1 MPANEP
7 PFQNLWGVTYG
18 GLILAGFNNQVTAL
32 VLNEISG
39 NDGDLKNVGLAFSY
53 LGSNAST
60 VFGDANENA
69 GLAKLMAA
77 QVSALQDKNITY
89 QGNEILLQAY
99 ARALSQTIY
108 ADTLAFIKL
117 AKAIPAAFS

>member
-32 VLNEISG
+32 VLNEIS
-39 NDGDLKNVGLAFSY
+39 NTAADLNYIGLAFSY

-60 VFGDANENA
+60 VFEDANGNT

-77 QVSALQDKNITY
+77 QISALQN
-89 QGNEILLQAY
+89 A
-99 ARALSQTIY
+99 S
-108 ADTLAFIKL
+108 KL
-117 AKAIPAAFS
+117 WF

>member
-32 VLNEISG
+32 VLNEIS
-39 NDGDLKNVGLAFSY
+39 NTAADLNYIGLAFSY

-60 VFGDANENA
+60 VFGDANGNA

-77 QVSALQDKNITY
+77 QVSALQNASKLY
-89 QGNEILLQAY
+89 QPGETLLQAY